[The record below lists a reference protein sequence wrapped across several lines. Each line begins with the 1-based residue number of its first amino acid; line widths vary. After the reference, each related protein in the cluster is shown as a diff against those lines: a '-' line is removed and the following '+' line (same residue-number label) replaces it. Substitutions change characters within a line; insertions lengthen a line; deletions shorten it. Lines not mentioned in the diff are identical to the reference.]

1 MDKFDERDRFLAI
14 VWMIFAV
21 VFGVMIGL
29 GLATISSASV
39 PIEDD
44 CYSAPVICL
53 RTLSVSE
60 LQDPLISAKKEAI
73 PESAKIAEPLYG
85 PDLYRF
91 YISQIHE
98 QYYPDVDPY
107 IALAVLEIESNYKPN
122 LTSSA
127 GAVGLMQWIPKWHA
141 HRMAKFHLNDMW
153 DPYTNI
159 IVGMDYLNDLYL
171 STASWREA
179 LYGYNHS
186 AAYVNAVLDKA
197 DSLRGGVYFG

>member
-1 MDKFDERDRFLAI
+1 MNKFDKDWTYWFVVWVILAI
-14 VWMIFAV
+14 LFVFFLGFGTARVFA
-21 VFGVMIGL
+21 
-29 GLATISSASV
+29 TDASV
-39 PIEDD
+39 EECSQTIPT
-44 CYSAPVICL
+44 ICL
-53 RTLSVSE
+53 KQLTASE
-60 LQDPLISAKKEAI
+60 LQDPLISTKKELEI
-73 PESAKIAEPLYG
+73 DSVETAEPLYG

-107 IALAVLEIESNYKPN
+107 IVLAVLEIESNYKPD

-127 GAVGLMQWIPKWHA
+127 GAIGLMQWIPKWHA
-141 HRMAKFHLNDMW
+141 YRMVKFHLNDMW

-171 STASWREA
+171 STESWRES

-186 AAYVNAVLDKA
+186 IAYVNAVLSKA
-197 DSLRGGVYFG
+197 ESLREGGYFG